1 MDSNTHKQKEMNFAK
16 KIDVSLAKMYRSI
29 FKIKRKKIVI
39 MFHIGRSG
47 STVTADLLNQHDKC
61 NWGGEIFGD
70 LYPKIKR
77 QHNRIN
83 KEEDIADFSIK
94 YLKQKCKNKEKE
106 YYGFEVKF
114 FHLKLMHISIQSFI
128 ELFNDYD
135 VSFIVLRR
143 NNFLRKIVSSQIA
156 HKTKIFHLSTQ
167 ETLKMEK
174 TTVDVNSIKIDIE
187 HKPLLAFLNNFKE
200 MFDQLDLALQD
211 KKTLKLS
218 FEEDV
223 EQNPLVAYNKIC
235 NFLGII
241 PQNPKIN
248 FQKTTP
254 FKMSEIVTN
263 MHEVETYLKDTPFDF
278 MAKE

>member
-61 NWGGEIFGD
+61 KWDGEIFDD
-70 LYPKIKR
+70 LFRKIER
-77 QHNRIN
+77 QNSRTI
-83 KEEDIADFSIK
+83 KEKDIPHFPIK
-94 YLKQKCKNKEKE
+94 YLKQKCKDKTKE
-106 YYGFEVKF
+106 YYGIEVKF
-114 FHLKLMHISIQSFI
+114 FHLILMDISIQSFI
-128 ELFNDYD
+128 ELFKDYD
-135 VSFIVLRR
+135 VSFIVLKR
-143 NNFLRKIVSSQIA
+143 NNFMRKIVSSQIA

-167 ETLKMEK
+167 ETLKLEK
-174 TTVDVNSIKIDIE
+174 TTIDVNSIKIDRDD
-187 HKPLLAFLNNFKE
+187 KPLLDFLNNFRE
-200 MFDQLDLALQD
+200 MFDQLDLALQG
-211 KKTLKLS
+211 KKTLKIS

-241 PQNPKIN
+241 PQNPQIN

-254 FKMSEIVTN
+254 FKMSQIVTN
-263 MHEVETYLKDTPFDF
+263 IHEVEDYLKDTTFHF
-278 MAKE
+278 MTKE